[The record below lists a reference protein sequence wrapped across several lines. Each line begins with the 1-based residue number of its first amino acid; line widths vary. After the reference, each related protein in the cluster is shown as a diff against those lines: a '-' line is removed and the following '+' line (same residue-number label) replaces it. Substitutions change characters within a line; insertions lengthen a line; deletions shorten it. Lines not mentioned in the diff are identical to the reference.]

1 MIGSLFLLS
10 LLLERLALQ
19 HYTTSLGLPFA
30 LVFLDLCWNKVV
42 LFKYSMH
49 MHLIRANFIYN
60 WHELCEGLIRDQVWC
75 WSDKD
80 VVLDPLALLLLT
92 HFLLDLVQSDDLL
105 PSFVDSDL
113 KDTIIAIDLRKMMSV
128 LL

>member
-1 MIGSLFLLS
+1 
-10 LLLERLALQ
+10 
-19 HYTTSLGLPFA
+19 
-30 LVFLDLCWNKVV
+30 
-42 LFKYSMH
+42 